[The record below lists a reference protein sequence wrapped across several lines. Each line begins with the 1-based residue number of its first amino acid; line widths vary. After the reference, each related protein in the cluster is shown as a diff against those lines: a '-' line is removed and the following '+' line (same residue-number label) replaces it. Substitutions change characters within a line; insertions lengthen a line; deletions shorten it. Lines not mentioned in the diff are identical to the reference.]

1 MFAVLQD
8 KTKFKKRAFD
18 GGRPTGPNLGEMAED
33 GGGDGGDGGGRVPIL
48 SATTAA
54 QRVASDR
61 HMDRSSHVAVAT
73 TTHKTAKDG
82 KPGCVV

>member
-33 GGGDGGDGGGRVPIL
+33 GGGDGGDGGGVVPIL
-48 SATTAA
+48 YC
-54 QRVASDR
+54 QRRLQHRQRQVTDTWTDPP
-61 HMDRSSHVAVAT
+61 MLL
-73 TTHKTAKDG
+73 
-82 KPGCVV
+82 